1 MPALKLNFPHK
12 LGQADAMGR
21 LKSLLE
27 KVKERHGDK
36 VANLRESWVANVLNF
51 GFSTYGFNVEGDI
64 TVDEN
69 EVRLD
74 GKIPFTAMIFK
85 GKIENEL
92 RETMTRV
99 LG

>member
-1 MPALKLNFPHK
+1 MPALKLNFPHQ
-12 LGQADAMGR
+12 LGQDDAMSR

-27 KVKERHGDK
+27 KVKERHGEK
-36 VANLRESWVANVLNF
+36 VTNLRESWAANVLNF
-51 GFSTYGFNVEGDI
+51 GFSTYGFNVEGDM

-85 GKIENEL
+85 GKIEQEL
-92 RETMTRV
+92 RETMNRV
-99 LG
+99 LS